1 MSCPSS
7 NDLPSCLSKND
18 KSEFAI
24 VKGRLRAHYDYG
36 PQSETVDKNHNA
48 GSVKS
53 SRPIPQT
60 CNIYYFEMKILDGK
74 DDVPIAIGLTTDSFN
89 LKRMPGWD
97 KLTIGYHGDDGKLF
111 YQNQKGNTYGPTFGK
126 GDVVGCGVYLGNNT
140 VFFTKNGRSYGVA
153 TKHLP
158 DQEWYPTI
166 GLRGENTKVEVNF
179 GGKQFMYPLSTYY
192 GMFCC
197 TLYPFKGKTSKYT
210 QQHLITRII
219 FTECQTNSGATNN
232 SYCVFPFYSRKK
244 FQYKCIWDKNDDNG
258 SWCSTNVDENGI
270 HKTRSGNWGYCSPE
284 CPTAEKPNEGMKVSL
299 L

>member
-7 NDLPSCLSKND
+7 NYLPSCLSKNV
-18 KSEFAI
+18 KSEFAK
-24 VKGRLRAHYDYG
+24 VKGPFRAHYDYTNAVTG
-36 PQSETVDKNHNA
+36 NADRNHNA

-53 SRPIPQT
+53 TRSIPST
-60 CNIYYFEMKILDGK
+60 CNVYYFEMKILDGK
-74 DDVPIAIGLTTDSFN
+74 ENDPIAIGLTTDSFN

-111 YQNQKGNTYGPTFGK
+111 YQNQKGYTYGPTYGK

-166 GLRGENTKVEVNF
+166 GLHGENTKVEVNF

-197 TLYPFKGKTSKYT
+197 TLYPFKGGFREIHSTTFNYT
-210 QQHLITRII
+210 NHFYRMPDQ
-219 FTECQTNSGATNN
+219 FW
-232 SYCVFPFYSRKK
+232 SY
-244 FQYKCIWDKNDDNG
+244 
-258 SWCSTNVDENGI
+258 
-270 HKTRSGNWGYCSPE
+270 
-284 CPTAEKPNEGMKVSL
+284 
-299 L
+299 